1 MEAIVAR
8 RIVNE
13 GTVRKRKG
21 PMLNKTERLLQ
32 DFYQPF
38 IRRFAAM
45 LNDKAFLW
53 ADVKS

>member
-1 MEAIVAR
+1 MKKIVAKKIR
-8 RIVNE
+8 NE
-13 GTVRKRKG
+13 GKVRKKKG
-21 PMLNKTERLLQ
+21 PMLDETERLLQ
-32 DFYQPF
+32 DFYHPF